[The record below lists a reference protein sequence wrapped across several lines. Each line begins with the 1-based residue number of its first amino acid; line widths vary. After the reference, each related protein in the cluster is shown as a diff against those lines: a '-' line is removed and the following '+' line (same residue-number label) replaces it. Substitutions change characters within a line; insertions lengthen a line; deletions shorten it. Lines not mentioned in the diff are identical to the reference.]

1 MKKIILFSAILSLS
15 LFLTACPQKQ
25 EKSNSSSA
33 TSTASSSSSTVETKK
48 PKVVATIG
56 MIADVARTI
65 AGECIDITAI
75 MGPGIDP
82 HLYTASANDV
92 RLFQHADMIFY
103 SGYHL
108 EGKLA
113 EILEKMSESRPVI
126 AVAENAIPESQ
137 IINSFQG
144 KTAPDPHVWMDV
156 SQWAATVDV
165 ISKELSKLAPDC
177 KTKFEENAISYKK
190 ELSALHEWIKESI
203 QTIPK
208 NQRIL
213 VTAHDAFEYYGRAYT
228 IRVDGIQG
236 ISTASEA
243 GLADIK
249 KVVEL
254 VVSHKVPALFVET
267 SINPRTIKAVQAA
280 VQDRGFDVAIGNQ
293 LFSDAM
299 GTNGTA
305 GGTYIGMLYSNT
317 KNISDALGGKAP
329 KLPTE
334 LSAWEEKWQIN

>member
-1 MKKIILFSAILSLS
+1 MKRFILFGTILLASI
-15 LFLTACPQKQ
+15 FLTACPQKN
-25 EKSNSSSA
+25 SNSS
-33 TSTASSSSSTVETKK
+33 TTNTASSSGTIETKK
-48 PKVVATIG
+48 PKVVVTIG
-56 MIADVARTI
+56 MVADVTRTI
-65 AGECIDITAI
+65 GNECIKVTAI

-92 RLFQHADMIFY
+92 RLFQQADMIFY

-113 EILEKMSESRPVI
+113 EVLEKMSESRPVI
-126 AVAENAIPESQ
+126 AVAENAIPASQ

-165 ISKELSKLAPDC
+165 ISKELSRLAPDC

-190 ELSALHEWIKESI
+190 ELTALHKWIKESI
-203 QTIPK
+203 QTIPE

-243 GLADIK
+243 GLADIR

-254 VVSHKVPALFVET
+254 VVDHKVPALFVET

-280 VQDRGFDVAIGNQ
+280 VQDRGFDITIGNQ

-299 GTNGTA
+299 GTDGTA
-305 GGTYIGMLYSNT
+305 SGTYIGMLYNNT
-317 KNISDALGGKAP
+317 KNISDALGGKTP
-329 KLPTE
+329 KLPAE
-334 LSAWEEKWQIN
+334 LSDWEEKWQIN